1 MRTAIVIVCTGGSW
15 HEVGAEVIS
24 HSSVLTEA
32 VALGRPCFS
41 APWASQRA
49 VALVVSWCQGGAL
62 SPSTATEALDV
73 ATVASRLRMDALV
86 AALCARQRQLRMRG
100 HGGP

>member
-24 HSSVLTEA
+24 HSPVLAKA
-32 VALGRPCFS
+32 VALGWPCFC

-49 VALVVSWCQGGAL
+49 VALVVSWCHGGAL
-62 SPSTATEALDV
+62 SLSTAAEALDV
-73 ATVASRLRMDALV
+73 AATAIRLQMDELV
-86 AALCARQRQLRMRG
+86 AALCARQRQLRMRC